1 MEDEFLVLLEDRL
14 GIGTRRTDPELQ
26 HAAGRGARAR
36 NPAVALDL
44 AGVAN
49 VDDDRIAVLRD
60 SDRLSGTQGL
70 DFGIGLV
77 DQGLDAAVDGL
88 GHLLSLFASFVFF
101 RLFSSSS
108 PSFRGPRKRTLVCS
122 CTPENL

>member
-1 MEDEFLVLLEDRL
+1 MEDEFLVVLEDRL
-14 GIGTRRTDPELQ
+14 GIGTRRIDPELQ
-26 HAAGRGARAR
+26 HAAGAGERAR

-44 AGVAN
+44 AGIAN
-49 VDDDRIAVLRD
+49 VDDDRGAALRD

-88 GHLLSLFASFVFF
+88 GHLLSLFALFASFVFL

-108 PSFRGPRKRTLVCS
+108 PS
-122 CTPENL
+122 